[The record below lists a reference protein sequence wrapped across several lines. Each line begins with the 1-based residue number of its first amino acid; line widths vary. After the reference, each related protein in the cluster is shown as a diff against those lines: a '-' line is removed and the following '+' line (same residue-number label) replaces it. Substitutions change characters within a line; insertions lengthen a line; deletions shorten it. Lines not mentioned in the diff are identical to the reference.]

1 MAPSGAEQSHQ
12 PAKAGEE
19 IALEPTREA
28 NRRIANDLAYIAS
41 LVRLQIE
48 RAERF
53 PDMIHA
59 GELRPQTVG
68 LSGHIDAVVRLHP
81 QLSLA
86 PAESTFDACPL
97 IKEIFAELSSVY
109 ASSGQWTFACNFSCS
124 SILCATLCATQIV
137 SISIIIT
144 ELVTNAVKYGHPS
157 GVNGTINLDART
169 GSDGDLV
176 IEVSDDGVG
185 LPEGFNWQAS
195 PTLGLKIVRTLAADL
210 NARLA
215 IESDALGTIA
225 RLHVPLPPLHA
236 VSNT

>member
-1 MAPSGAEQSHQ
+1 MLLLRNGQSHP
-12 PAKAGEE
+12 PAPAGEE
-19 IALEPTREA
+19 IALEPARET
-28 NRRIANDLAYIAS
+28 NDQIANNLALIAG

-48 RAERF
+48 QAERF
-53 PDMIHA
+53 PEMIQA
-59 GELRPQTVG
+59 GELRALTVG
-68 LSGHIDAVVRLHP
+68 LSAHIDAVARLHP
-81 QLSLA
+81 DLPLA
-86 PAESTFDACPL
+86 PANGTFDACPL
-97 IKEIFAELSSVY
+97 IRGIFAELSSAY
-109 ASSGQWTFACNFSCS
+109 SSSGQWTFASNFSCS
-124 SILCATLCATQIV
+124 SILCTTQIV

-144 ELVTNAVKYGHPS
+144 ELVTNAVKYAHPS
-157 GVNGTINLDART
+157 GVNGTINLDVRT